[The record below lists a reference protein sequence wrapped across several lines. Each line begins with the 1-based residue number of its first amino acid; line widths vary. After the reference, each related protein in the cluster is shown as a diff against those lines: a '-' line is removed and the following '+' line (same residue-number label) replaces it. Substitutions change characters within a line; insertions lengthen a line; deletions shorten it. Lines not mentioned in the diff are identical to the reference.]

1 MIKLTEYRK
10 QFKSDYALA
19 KSLGKSATS
28 VANWKKKGAYIDL
41 SEGRMY
47 VPSAKVNVKGES

>member
-10 QFKSDYALA
+10 RFKSDYALA

-28 VANWKKKGAYIDL
+28 VANWQKKGAYIDL
-41 SEGRMY
+41 SGGQIY
-47 VPSAKVNVKGES
+47 IPSAKVKVEGES